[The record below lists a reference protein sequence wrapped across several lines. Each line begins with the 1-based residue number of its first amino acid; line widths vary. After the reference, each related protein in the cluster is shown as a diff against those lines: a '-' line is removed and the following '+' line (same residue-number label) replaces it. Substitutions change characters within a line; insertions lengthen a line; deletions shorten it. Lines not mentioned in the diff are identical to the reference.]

1 MPTRLLRALVPV
13 SLFVATGVSFMPSN
27 GTARS
32 LARAEPVAVITGL
45 IVDSASSQPLAGTMV
60 SVRGTTLGVQTDP
73 QGNYTLNV
81 PVDSAKGR
89 DIVLLVRHIGYKQA
103 TRALHVTAGRR
114 TAHFALV
121 SIQMQLA
128 ENVVMAAVITRPSE
142 GRP

>member
-13 SLFVATGVSFMPSN
+13 SLFVATSVSFMPSN
-27 GTARS
+27 GTARP

-45 IVDSASSQPLAGTMV
+45 IVDSASSQPLGGTMV

-89 DIVLLVRHIGYKQA
+89 DIVLLVRRIGYKPA

-121 SIQMQLA
+121 STQMHLA
-128 ENVVMAAVITRPSE
+128 ENVVAAA
-142 GRP
+142 GC